1 MTTKDDLLFLN
12 NKQQQSL
19 PNDYNRFTN
28 LNLNQNYRRPFLI
41 PVQIR
46 SKSFSAEQNDITI
59 VKNYEKKS
67 QSWNNSLNILNPE
80 NNSTLSLHIS
90 AYESFV
96 DAAAVA
102 GHLYDVDDLEK
113 SKLWNP
119 FEFSRQKDDEIME
132 PEILQYKVSQRLFN
146 SNEALDNNSEA
157 VAANSVQQRNLS
169 RSSSA
174 NELLEV
180 DQAPNLNKTSSD
192 KEQSW
197 IEAYK
202 SIEHHASRPK
212 NSFEPLVMEFVEK
225 CLLENPNCIRPSDLQ
240 IFVTYYCRRCIK
252 GIRNVI
258 RPALAFLRSLIS
270 KTIILGNVIPVIVT
284 AMAILS
290 PQELYFSGA
299 FNVMKLIFE
308 KHYGGEAI
316 IILQKLM
323 SADLPDEIL
332 SNLSTFTV
340 IAMARGAVDLYTML
354 FWGPDRIK
362 NMEMPLT
369 PMLEYLFK
377 AIEFHRLVCTEVLKS
392 LSVIVVKHGAELD
405 PASWES
411 VLKILFKVSEIDD
424 VLEDEDIIKKFD
436 YVVSHICKIVTH
448 GNFHGSIEHYF
459 DLVEATATLQADEA
473 LLTLIDYKYEQIVS
487 LYSDRY
493 RPMRNFAEK
502 FLNHENKFSD
512 VVRAKAAKII
522 DFLGVYNLLADM
534 PKHVE
539 LKAILR
545 NFDLTFSQAQQFCF
559 GQTPQILKQFVSYF
573 VSHNGRISLREFL
586 DEPEST
592 HADLLFYEIPE
603 TDDVTG
609 LKISEFVKTEILDVK
624 NLKECLQLSMGIRG
638 SLKKTRYLFIHEQI
652 RIHLDRVE
660 DLGDFIE
667 IEVRL
672 NENENAVNGYQTAE
686 YFMAQ
691 LGILKDDFI
700 EGAYIDKLIES
711 IDND

>member
-1 MTTKDDLLFLN
+1 M
-12 NKQQQSL
+12 
-19 PNDYNRFTN
+19 
-28 LNLNQNYRRPFLI
+28 
-41 PVQIR
+41 
-46 SKSFSAEQNDITI
+46 
-59 VKNYEKKS
+59 
-67 QSWNNSLNILNPE
+67 
-80 NNSTLSLHIS
+80 
-90 AYESFV
+90 
-96 DAAAVA
+96 
-102 GHLYDVDDLEK
+102 
-113 SKLWNP
+113 LWH
-119 FEFSRQKDDEIME
+119 
-132 PEILQYKVSQRLFN
+132 
-146 SNEALDNNSEA
+146 
-157 VAANSVQQRNLS
+157 
-169 RSSSA
+169 SSS
-174 NELLEV
+174 E
-180 DQAPNLNKTSSD
+180 

-202 SIEHHASRPK
+202 SIEHHASRPSQEDFQHLVDICNENGISVISENFPVLVPPILIRFFSFFDQCDE

-240 IFVTYYCRRCIK
+240 IFVTYYCRRCVK

-258 RPALAFLRSLIS
+258 RPALTFLRNLIS
-270 KTIILGNVIPVIVT
+270 KTIILGNIIPVIVT
-284 AMAILS
+284 TMAILS

-448 GNFHGSIEHYF
+448 GNFQGSIEHFF
-459 DLVEATATLQADEA
+459 DLVEVTATLQADEA

-493 RPMRNFAEK
+493 QPMRYFAEK

-559 GQTPQILKQFVSYF
+559 GQIPQILKQFVSYF

-586 DEPEST
+586 EPEST

-603 TDDVTG
+603 ADDVTG

-672 NENENAVNGYQTAE
+672 NENENAINGYQTAE
-686 YFMAQ
+686 YFMTQ
-691 LGILKDDFI
+691 LGISKDDFI